1 MPNEKPYD
9 QPDSHE
15 HDHGDN
21 HHHAADHSNTHNHE
35 RYTSEHPDAYTH
47 THDNDHNHSHDH
59 DPTHDNDHDSDQT
72 HDHHNHDHNHDHSHG
87 FGHHH
92 HPINLKQVNRAFII
106 GIALNFLFVVIEVFA
121 GLNIHSLS
129 LLSDAGHNLADV
141 ASLAMALIANRL
153 LRVRA
158 TDKYT
163 YGFKKTTILVALLNA
178 AILLISLGAIGY
190 EALHRLMNP
199 EPTLPGKIISL
210 VAAIGIAINA
220 LTAMLFFRSKDSD
233 LNVRG
238 AFLHLLSDA
247 IVSAGLVIGGLVIYY
262 TQLNWIDPALSLV
275 IAIIIL
281 YSTWQ
286 LLRDS
291 LRLSLDGV
299 PSGIEIS
306 KIKEAIG
313 KMKDVKDF
321 HHIHVWAI
329 STTENALTA
338 HLVVDRSCT
347 MESIENLKH
356 RIKHELLHRN
366 IQHATLEVELSDNPC
381 AEPDCGDAP
390 Q

>member
-1 MPNEKPYD
+1 MNTAHP
-9 QPDSHE
+9 
-15 HDHGDN
+15 HDHE
-21 HHHAADHSNTHNHE
+21 AAHDHD
-35 RYTSEHPDAYTH
+35 HPH
-47 THDNDHNHSHDH
+47 THD
-59 DPTHDNDHDSDQT
+59 
-72 HDHHNHDHNHDHSHG
+72 HNHDHSHDDHDHSHG

-92 HPINLKQVNRAFII
+92 HPINLEQVNRAFVI
-106 GIALNFLFVVIEVFA
+106 GIILNFLFVVIEVIV
-121 GLNIHSLS
+121 GLDIHSLS

-141 ASLAMALIANRL
+141 ASLAMALVAIRL

-178 AILLISLGAIGY
+178 AILLLSVGAIGY
-190 EALHRLMNP
+190 EALHRLMTP
-199 EPTLPGKIISL
+199 ESALPGKTISV
-210 VAAIGIAINA
+210 VAAIGIGINA
-220 LTAMLFFRSKDSD
+220 LTAMLFFRNKESD

-247 IVSAGLVIGGLVIYY
+247 IVSAGLVIGGLVIFY
-262 TQLNWIDPALSLV
+262 THLYWIDPALSLV

-299 PSGIEIS
+299 PAGIEIS
-306 KIKEAIG
+306 KIKEAVSR
-313 KMKDVKDF
+313 MKDVMDF

-329 STTENALTA
+329 STSENALTA
-338 HLVVDRSCT
+338 HLVVDKTAS
-347 MESIENLKH
+347 MELIEQLKH

-366 IQHATLEVELSDNPC
+366 IQHATLEVEMSDSPC
-381 AEPDCGDAP
+381 DEPDC
-390 Q
+390 